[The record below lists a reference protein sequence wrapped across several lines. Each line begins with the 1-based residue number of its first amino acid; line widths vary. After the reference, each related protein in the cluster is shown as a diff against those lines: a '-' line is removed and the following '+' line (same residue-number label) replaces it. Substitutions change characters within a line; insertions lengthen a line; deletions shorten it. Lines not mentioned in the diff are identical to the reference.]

1 MDSQVQ
7 EGEHGHAHAAGD
19 AHAHPAVASEAHLEP
34 GAHAHPGGREYVTI
48 AVILAVVTGAEVA
61 IYYIKEQIGQAFVP
75 ILLVL
80 SAFKFAMVVLWFM
93 HLRFDNRLFSILFIA
108 GLALGGL

>member
-1 MDSQVQ
+1 M
-7 EGEHGHAHAAGD
+7 
-19 AHAHPAVASEAHLEP
+19 
-34 GAHAHPGGREYVTI
+34 VT
-48 AVILAVVTGAEVA
+48 AFEVA
-61 IYYIKEQIGQAFVP
+61 FYYIKEQVGQAFVP

-108 GLALGGL
+108 GLALGGLVVMALITLFATSAAIIHA